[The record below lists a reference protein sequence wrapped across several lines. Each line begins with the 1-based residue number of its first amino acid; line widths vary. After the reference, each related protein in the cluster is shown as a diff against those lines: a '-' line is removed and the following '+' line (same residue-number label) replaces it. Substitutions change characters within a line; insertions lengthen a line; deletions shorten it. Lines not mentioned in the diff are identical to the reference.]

1 MWPTI
6 CQVRAAAHLVHA
18 CQNLDRT
25 VGLGTY
31 QQDNTLLRVQACDT
45 RAAIQRGAVGD
56 GLQAR
61 GYDLSRL
68 GSHSLRSGGATHLK
82 LVGYDDAMI
91 KKLGRWSS
99 NTYLLYIQSMIGELT
114 ARVSSAPM
122 ARPLR
127 FFNVVR
133 SFTLLY
139 SSP

>member
-1 MWPTI
+1 M
-6 CQVRAAAHLVHA
+6 
-18 CQNLDRT
+18 
-25 VGLGTY
+25 
-31 QQDNTLLRVQACDT
+31 
-45 RAAIQRGAVGD
+45 
-56 GLQAR
+56 
-61 GYDLSRL
+61 
-68 GSHSLRSGGATHLK
+68 K

-114 ARVSSAPM
+114 AGVSSARM